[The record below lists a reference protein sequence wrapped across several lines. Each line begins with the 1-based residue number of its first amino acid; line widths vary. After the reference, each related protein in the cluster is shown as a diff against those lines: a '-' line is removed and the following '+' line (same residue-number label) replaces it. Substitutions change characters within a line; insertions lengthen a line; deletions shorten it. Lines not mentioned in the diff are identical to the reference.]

1 MDQGLNMVEVNIV
14 FKILVIEDD
23 SDILQNIVDTL
34 TIEGYQARGAGDGVP
49 GLEIAEV
56 WLPDLIVCDIMMPVM
71 NGYDVLMAMRNKP
84 DTSKIPFI
92 FLTAKTEWSDM
103 RKGMLLGADDYLTKP
118 FIPEE
123 LIEAIK
129 IRLKKHDELA
139 SSYKTRI
146 ESLRQNIARSLP
158 HELRT
163 PLTGVIGYSE
173 LLLMDFD
180 VMDKDRAKN
189 MLETIYSSGLR
200 LHRAIENC
208 LMYAQL
214 EITALDNERLSDL
227 RQAKCEEVEH
237 VIHVV
242 ANAKAD
248 QYKRGDDLKLTLK
261 NATVRVS
268 EPDFTKIVEELC
280 DNAFKFSEEDSSV
293 FIETQ
298 ITENSFIFKITDFGR
313 GIDSESLKEVGAYM
327 QFERALYEQ
336 QGLGL
341 GLVIV
346 KRLVELYGGQFFIQS
361 ETDQGTE
368 VAIALPI
375 VK

>member
-1 MDQGLNMVEVNIV
+1 M

-23 SDILQNIVDTL
+23 ADILQNIIDTL
-34 TIEGYQARGAGDGVP
+34 HIEGYECRGANDGIP
-49 GLEIAEV
+49 GVDIAKS
-56 WLPDLIVCDIMMPVM
+56 WLPDLIVCDIMMPGM
-71 NGYDVLMAMRNKP
+71 NGYDVLMELRNYNE
-84 DTSKIPFI
+84 TAKIPFI

-118 FIPEE
+118 FVPEE

-129 IRLKKHDELA
+129 IRLKKNEELTK
-139 SSYKTRI
+139 SYRNRI

-163 PLTGVIGYSE
+163 PLTGIIGYSE

-180 VMDKDRAKN
+180 TMSKDRIKEW
-189 MLETIYSSGLR
+189 LEVIYNSGLR
-200 LHRAIENC
+200 LHRATENC

-227 RQAKCEEVEH
+227 RQASCQDVEH
-237 VIHVV
+237 IINMV
-242 ANAKAD
+242 AKAKAS
-248 QYKRGDDLKLTLK
+248 QYKREDDLKLNIK
-261 NATVRVS
+261 NVSIRIS
-268 EPDFTKIVEELC
+268 EPDLTKIVEELC
-280 DNAFKFSEEDSSV
+280 DNSFKFSEEKSSI

-298 ITENSFIFKITDFGR
+298 ITVNSLIIKVTDFGR
-313 GIDSESLKEVGAYM
+313 GISPESLKEVGAYM

-346 KRLVELYGGQFFIQS
+346 KRLVELYGGQFFVQS
-361 ETDQGTE
+361 EQGQGTG
-368 VAIALPI
+368 VAVALPLSQ
-375 VK
+375 

>member
-1 MDQGLNMVEVNIV
+1 M

-23 SDILQNIVDTL
+23 VDILQNIVDTL
-34 TIEGYQARGAGDGVP
+34 AIEGYHARGAEDGTP
-49 GLEIAEV
+49 GLEIAET

-71 NGYDVLMAMRNKP
+71 NGYDVLMAMRNKS

-118 FIPEE
+118 FVPEE

-129 IRLKKHDELA
+129 IRLKKHEELS

-146 ESLRQNIARSLP
+146 ESLRQNISRSLP

-180 VMDKDRAKN
+180 IIEKDRAKN

-200 LHRAIENC
+200 LHRATENC

-214 EITALDNERLSDL
+214 EITALDNEILSDL
-227 RQAKCEEVEH
+227 RQAKCENIEKIIQGVSK
-237 VIHVV
+237 
-242 ANAKAD
+242 AKAE
-248 QYKRGDDLKLTLK
+248 QYKRSDDLNLNIKEA
-261 NATVRVS
+261 NVRIS
-268 EPDFTKIVEELC
+268 DSDFTKIVEELC
-280 DNAFKFSEEDSSV
+280 DNAFKFSEENSSI

-298 ITENSFIFKITDFGR
+298 LTEKSFIFKITDFGR

-375 VK
+375 IK

>member
-1 MDQGLNMVEVNIV
+1 M

-23 SDILQNIVDTL
+23 IDILNNIIDTL
-34 TIEGYQARGAGDGVP
+34 KIEGYQARGAEDGKP
-49 GLEIAEV
+49 GLDIARS
-56 WLPDLIVCDIMMPVM
+56 WLPDLIVCDIMMPTM
-71 NGYDVLMAMRNKP
+71 NGYDVLMALRNESE
-84 DTSKIPFI
+84 TSKIPFI

-123 LIEAIK
+123 LIDAIK
-129 IRLKKHDELA
+129 IRLKKHDELTN
-139 SSYKTRI
+139 SFQNRI
-146 ESLRQNIARSLP
+146 ESLRQNIARALP

-173 LLLMDFD
+173 LLLMDID
-180 VMDKDRAKN
+180 TLETDRERTKD

-200 LHRAIENC
+200 LHRITENC

-227 RQAKCEEVEH
+227 RQARCDDAER
-237 VIHVV
+237 VISVV
-242 ANAKAD
+242 TKAKSE
-248 QYKRGDDLKLTLK
+248 QYKRSDDVKL
-261 NATVRVS
+261 NIRGASIRIS
-268 EPDFTKIVEELC
+268 DSDFKKIIEEVV
-280 DNAFKFSEEDSSV
+280 DNAFKFSEDQSSV

-298 ITENSFIFKITDFGR
+298 ITENSYIFKVTDFGR
-313 GIDSESLKEVGAYM
+313 GIHPENLKEVGAYM

-361 ETDQGTE
+361 EFGQDTE
-368 VAIALPI
+368 VAIALPLI
-375 VK
+375 K

>member
-1 MDQGLNMVEVNIV
+1 M

-23 SDILQNIVDTL
+23 ADILQNIVDAL
-34 TIEGYQARGAGDGVP
+34 NIEGYQARGAEDGIP
-49 GLEIAEV
+49 GLEIAES
-56 WLPDLIVCDIMMPVM
+56 WLPDLIVCDIMMPGM
-71 NGYDVLMAMRNKP
+71 NGYDVLMTMRNKT

-129 IRLKKHDELA
+129 TRLKKHEELA

-146 ESLRQNIARSLP
+146 DSLRQNIARSLP

-173 LLLMDFD
+173 LLLMDID
-180 VMDKDRAKN
+180 VMDKDKIKG

-200 LHRAIENC
+200 LHRATENC

-227 RQAKCEEVEH
+227 RQARCNEIDKIINTVTR
-237 VIHVV
+237 
-242 ANAKAD
+242 AKAE
-248 QYKRGDDLKLTLK
+248 QFKRLDDIKLNIK
-261 NATVRVS
+261 NANVRIS
-268 EPDFTKIVEELC
+268 EPDFTKLVEELC
-280 DNAFKFSEEDSSV
+280 DNAFKFSEEDSSI

-298 ITENSFIFKITDFGR
+298 VTENSFIFKITDFGR

-361 ETDQGTE
+361 ELDQGTE

-375 VK
+375 AK

>member
-1 MDQGLNMVEVNIV
+1 MS

-23 SDILQNIVDTL
+23 ADILQNVVDTL
-34 TIEGYQARGAGDGVP
+34 TIEGYQSRGAADGAP
-49 GLEIAEV
+49 GLEIANT
-56 WLPDLIVCDIMMPVM
+56 WLPDLIVCDIMMPAM
-71 NGYDVLMAMRNKP
+71 NGYDVLMAMRNNP
-84 DTSKIPFI
+84 DTAKIPFI

-180 VMDKDRAKN
+180 IMDKERAKS

-200 LHRAIENC
+200 LHRATENC

-227 RQAKCEEVEH
+227 RQAKCEDIDH
-237 VIHVV
+237 VINLVSR
-242 ANAKAD
+242 AKAE
-248 QYKRGDDLKLTLK
+248 QYKRGDDLKLSLK
-261 NATVRVS
+261 GANVRIS

-298 ITENSFIFKITDFGR
+298 LTENSYIFKITDFGR

-361 ETDQGTE
+361 EADQGTE

>member
-1 MDQGLNMVEVNIV
+1 M
-14 FKILVIEDD
+14 FKVLVIEDD
-23 SDILQNIVDTL
+23 IDILQNIVDTL
-34 TIEGYQARGAGDGVP
+34 TIEGYQARGAEDGRP
-49 GLEIAEV
+49 GLEIANS
-56 WLPDLIVCDIMMPVM
+56 WLPDLVVCDIMMPIM
-71 NGYDVLMAMRNKP
+71 NGYDVLMAMRNKS
-84 DTSKIPFI
+84 DTAKIPFI

-129 IRLKKHDELA
+129 IRLKKHEDLA

-163 PLTGVIGYSE
+163 PLTGVIGYAE
-173 LLLMDFD
+173 LLLMDID
-180 VMDKDRAKN
+180 VMDKARVKD

-200 LHRAIENC
+200 LHRATENC

-227 RQAKCEEVEH
+227 RQAKCSDIEK
-237 VIHVV
+237 VINTVTK
-242 ANAKAD
+242 AKAE
-248 QYKRGDDLKLTLK
+248 QYKRFDDLKTTLK
-261 NATVRVS
+261 TCTVRIS

-280 DNAFKFSEEDSSV
+280 DNAFKFSEDDTSV

-298 ITENSFIFKITDFGR
+298 VTENSFIFKITDFGR
-313 GIDSESLKEVGAYM
+313 GIDSNSLKEVGAYM

-361 ETDQGTE
+361 ESDQGTE

>member
-1 MDQGLNMVEVNIV
+1 ML
-14 FKILVIEDD
+14 KILVIEDD
-23 SDILQNIVDTL
+23 ADILQNIIDTL
-34 TIEGYQARGAGDGVP
+34 TIEGYECRGANDGQP
-49 GLEIAEV
+49 GIDMV
-56 WLPDLIVCDIMMPVM
+56 NIWLPDLIVCDIMMPGM
-71 NGYDVLMAMRNKP
+71 NGYDVLMVLRNKIE
-84 DTSKIPFI
+84 SAKIPFI

-118 FIPEE
+118 FNPEE
-123 LIEAIK
+123 LIDAIK
-129 IRLKKHDELA
+129 IRLKKNEELTK
-139 SSYKTRI
+139 SYKTRI

-173 LLLMDFD
+173 LLLMDLD
-180 VMDKDRAKN
+180 TMSTDRIKE
-189 MLETIYSSGLR
+189 MLETIYNAGLR
-200 LHRAIENC
+200 LHRAAENC

-227 RQAKCEEVEH
+227 RQATCKDIDH
-237 VIHVV
+237 IITVV
-242 ANAKAD
+242 AKAKSE
-248 QYKRGDDLKLTLK
+248 QYKREDDIKLNIK
-261 NATVRVS
+261 NASIRVAQA
-268 EPDFTKIVEELC
+268 DLTKIIEELI
-280 DNAFKFSEEDSSV
+280 DNAFKFSEEKSSI

-298 ITENSFIFKITDFGR
+298 VNDTSVTLKVTDFGR
-313 GIDSESLKEVGAYM
+313 GITPENLKEVGAYM

-361 ETDQGTE
+361 EVGQGTE
-368 VAIALPI
+368 IAIALP
-375 VK
+375 KA